1 MKTVKESSEC
11 IYRVL
16 YNICFGMPQ
25 YDYYSNPGNYLLN
38 QTVFEQALDSLQNL
52 CETCSN
58 TADEE
63 FNKLVRKTIG
73 AVGSMLYCYYD
84 GGTRFISRAMYETK
98 FLLDQESIYQVAD
111 FFKTKYLLNE
121 DCFLVLLEN
130 ESNEVLQ
137 IPIWDKLT
145 NKYNDAYMVFPLRLF
160 MRGENVRV
168 KRINDDKYKSFKYS
182 PAQLISSIKFSIS
195 GDNIVGQVD
204 NSKWEDAAWNL

>member
-1 MKTVKESSEC
+1 
-11 IYRVL
+11 
-16 YNICFGMPQ
+16 
-25 YDYYSNPGNYLLN
+25 
-38 QTVFEQALDSLQNL
+38 
-52 CETCSN
+52 
-58 TADEE
+58 
-63 FNKLVRKTIG
+63 
-73 AVGSMLYCYYD
+73 MLYCYYD

-145 NKYNDAYMVFPLRLF
+145 NKYNDAYMVLPLRLF

-182 PAQLISSIKFSIS
+182 PSQLISSIKFSIS